1 MIILMIQRLLFINL
15 NDFEKMLNIIFNID
29 KQIRDYIPLSCV
41 SILQIEVISTLSLD
55 TLPSTSVKQNL

>member
-15 NDFEKMLNIIFNID
+15 NDFEKMLNIIFNRD
-29 KQIRDYIPLSCV
+29 KQIIDYIPLSCV
-41 SILQIEVISTLSLD
+41 SILQIEVISTLSFD